1 MSTTNPSDPGGLQA
15 GAGPNWPADVVH
27 GRHPDDHGGGGGVNP
42 EAIKA
47 GHEPDAFMV
56 KPIMSIPIAVVIAF
70 VFAFSV
76 AAGVFFYF
84 MSSANEPSPLAHPE
98 AIDRGNAKLNE
109 RLERIDRKGLAT
121 NPKREVDQPRLE
133 PLKQLAAD
141 GNAVSMAT
149 TRLEM
154 PTGNSPQIH
163 PEEISP
169 DRVPALQHAG
179 YVDAQK
185 KYARIPIADAMTI
198 ALEGNTFFPVQKSP
212 SKPLGTSTRPSTS
225 NGGMGEMPPIPPVTK
240 TPEPKAPTTSPAP
253 VVPPKTPDPK
263 APVSEKK

>member
-27 GRHPDDHGGGGGVNP
+27 GSYPDDHAGGGGVNP

-47 GHEPDAFMV
+47 GHEPDVFVV
-56 KPIMSIPIAVVIAF
+56 KPIMSIPIAVLIFF
-70 VFAFSV
+70 VSAFSV

-84 MSSANEPSPLAHPE
+84 MHSANDPNPLAHPE

-121 NPKREVDQPRLE
+121 NSKREVDQPRLE
-133 PLKQLAAD
+133 PLKQLEAD
-141 GNAVSMAT
+141 GNAQRMAT
-149 TRLEM
+149 TRPEL

-163 PEEISP
+163 PEELSP

-185 KYARIPIADAMTI
+185 KYARIPIDDAMKI
-198 ALEGNTFFPVQKSP
+198 AVEGNTLFPVQKSP

-225 NGGMGEMPPIPPVTK
+225 NGGMGEMPPTPPGA
-240 TPEPKAPTTSPAP
+240 KAPTTPPAP
-253 VVPPKTPDPK
+253 VLPPKTPDPK
-263 APVSEKK
+263 APVPEKK